1 MEKQSL
7 IRRTLSSPAG
17 FERLSGIL
25 EGEAFENRSA
35 AVRRVSPRSG
45 KKDVSELFS
54 SRLRATVRIYGFRD
68 RRALKLLWYDPL
80 HGANAKAVYPVHQR

>member
-1 MEKQSL
+1 MTAPAWLGCRALPIGRKQALSAARLFRYPGSMEKQSL

-35 AVRRVSPRSG
+35 AVRRVCDSLGILDARGRPM
-45 KKDVSELFS
+45 
-54 SRLRATVRIYGFRD
+54 AFR
-68 RRALKLLWYDPL
+68 
-80 HGANAKAVYPVHQR
+80 

>member
-17 FERLSGIL
+17 FERLSGIP

-35 AVRRVSPRSG
+35 AVRHVCDSLGILDARGRPM
-45 KKDVSELFS
+45 
-54 SRLRATVRIYGFRD
+54 AFR
-68 RRALKLLWYDPL
+68 
-80 HGANAKAVYPVHQR
+80 